1 MIRIAAVGDLHLTVH
16 ARGRMA
22 PQLEGLDA
30 EADVLLLAGDLT
42 NWGKAEEAE
51 ILVEEF
57 AGVEIPCVAV
67 LGNHDYHSEGPDRVR
82 TILEAGGITV
92 LDNESTLL
100 TVGSETLGIVGGK
113 GFGGGF
119 GTTCLSPFGERE
131 IRDFLKST
139 YACAEALDRELAGMQ
154 TDYRL
159 VLLHYSPAV
168 ETLKGEPVA
177 IYPFLGSSIM
187 GEPIDAHGA
196 DLVVHG
202 HAHKGTEH
210 GKTAGGIPVRNVSLP
225 VICESYALYQLQP
238 KAEALAH

>member
-1 MIRIAAVGDLHLTVH
+1 MIRVAAVGDLHLTVH
-16 ARGRMA
+16 SRGRLR
-22 PQLEGLDA
+22 PQFEGIGD
-30 EADVLLLAGDLT
+30 EADLLLLAGDLT
-42 NWGKAEEAE
+42 NWGKPEEAE
-51 ILVEEF
+51 VLVSELSDIR
-57 AGVEIPCVAV
+57 IPRVAI
-67 LGNHDYHSEGPDRVR
+67 LGNHDYHSEEPDRVR
-82 TILEAGGITV
+82 SILEDSGVIVLENETTV
-92 LDNESTLL
+92 LTIGDE
-100 TVGSETLGIVGGK
+100 TVGIVGGK

-139 YACAEALDRELAGMQ
+139 YACAEALDHALGEMQ

-187 GEPIDAHGA
+187 GEPIDEHGA
-196 DLVVHG
+196 DLVLHG

-210 GKTAGGIPVRNVSLP
+210 GNTAGGIPVRNVSLP
-225 VICESYALYQLQP
+225 VICESYSIYQIEQR
-238 KAEALAH
+238 AHAFTH

>member
-16 ARGRMA
+16 GRGRLR
-22 PQLEGLDA
+22 PQLEGLAA

-51 ILVEEF
+51 VLVSELE
-57 AGVEIPCVAV
+57 GIRVPRVAV
-67 LGNHDYHSEGPDRVR
+67 LGNHDYHSEGPERVR
-82 TILEAGGITV
+82 AILEDAGIRV
-92 LDNESTLL
+92 LENEAVTLEI
-100 TVGSETLGIVGGK
+100 GGETLGIVGGK

-139 YACAEALDRELAGMQ
+139 YACAEALDQGLSGLK

-159 VLLHYSPAV
+159 VLLHYSPAA

-187 GEPIDAHGA
+187 GEPIDTHGA
-196 DLVVHG
+196 DLVLHG

-210 GKTAGGIPVRNVSLP
+210 GRTAGGIPVRNVSLP
-225 VICESYALYQLQP
+225 VICESYALYQLEE
-238 KAEALAH
+238 KARAAVH

>member
-1 MIRIAAVGDLHLTVH
+1 MIRLAAVGDLHLTVH
-16 ARGRMA
+16 GRGKLR
-22 PQLEGLDA
+22 PQLEGLED

-42 NWGKAEEAE
+42 NWGKVEEAE
-51 ILVEEF
+51 VLVSELS
-57 AGVEIPCVAV
+57 GLEIPCVAV
-67 LGNHDYHSEGPDRVR
+67 LGNHDYHSEGPERVR
-82 TILEAGGITV
+82 EILEGAGIQVLENEATTITIGQ
-92 LDNESTLL
+92 ER
-100 TVGSETLGIVGGK
+100 LGIVGGK

-139 YACAEALDRELAGMQ
+139 YACAEALERGLSGLD

-159 VLLHYSPAV
+159 VLLHYSPAA

-196 DLVVHG
+196 DLVLHG

-210 GKTAGGIPVRNVSLP
+210 GRTAGGIPVRNVSLP
-225 VICESYALYQLQP
+225 VICESYALYQLERKPQ
-238 KAEALAH
+238 ALVH

>member
-16 ARGRMA
+16 GRGKIR
-22 PQLEGLDA
+22 PQFEGLND
-30 EADVLLLAGDLT
+30 EADLLLLAGDLT
-42 NWGKAEEAE
+42 NWGKVEEAE
-51 ILVEEF
+51 LLVEELSD
-57 AGVEIPCVAV
+57 ITLPRVAI
-67 LGNHDYHSEGPDRVR
+67 LGNHDYHSENPERVR
-82 TILEAGGITV
+82 SILEEAGIQV
-92 LDNESTLL
+92 LENESTVLRIGDE
-100 TVGSETLGIVGGK
+100 TVGIVGGK

-139 YACAEALDRELAGMQ
+139 YACAEALSGALRDMK
-154 TDYRL
+154 TDYRV

-187 GEPIDAHGA
+187 GEPIDEHGA
-196 DLVVHG
+196 DLVIHG

-210 GKTAGGIPVRNVSLP
+210 GKTPGGIPVRNVSLP
-225 VICESYALYQLQP
+225 VICESYALYQLEQ
-238 KAEALAH
+238 KARALAH

>member
-16 ARGRMA
+16 SRGKLR
-22 PQLEGLDA
+22 PQFAGLDA
-30 EADVLLLAGDLT
+30 EADLLLLAGDLT
-42 NWGKAEEAE
+42 NWGKPEEAE
-51 ILVEEF
+51 VLVEELSDIT
-57 AGVEIPCVAV
+57 IPRVAI

-82 TILEAGGITV
+82 AILEEAGIIV
-92 LDNESTLL
+92 LENESTEL
-100 TVGSETLGIVGGK
+100 TIGDVTVGIVGGK

-139 YACAEALDRELAGMQ
+139 YACADALGQALSAMK

-159 VLLHYSPAV
+159 VLLHYSPAA

-187 GEPIDAHGA
+187 GEPIDTHGA

-210 GKTAGGIPVRNVSLP
+210 GSTAGGIPVRNVSLP
-225 VICESYALYQLQP
+225 VICESYALYQLEQ
-238 KAEALAH
+238 KARALAH

>member
-16 ARGRMA
+16 GAGRLR
-22 PQLEGLDA
+22 PQFEGIEA

-42 NWGKAEEAE
+42 NWGKPEEAE
-51 ILVEEF
+51 LLVSELSDIS
-57 AGVEIPCVAV
+57 IPRVAI

-82 TILEAGGITV
+82 AILEAGGVTV
-92 LDNESTLL
+92 LENESI
-100 TVGSETLGIVGGK
+100 VFEIGSETLGIVGGK

-119 GTTCLSPFGERE
+119 GNTCLSPFGERE

-139 YACAEALDRELAGMQ
+139 YACAEALDRGLSKLK
-154 TDYRL
+154 TDYRV

-168 ETLKGEPVA
+168 ETLKGEAVA

-196 DLVVHG
+196 DLVLHG

-210 GKTAGGIPVRNVSLP
+210 GCTAGGIPVRNVSLP
-225 VICESYALYQLQP
+225 VIGESYALYQLEQ
-238 KAEALAH
+238 KAEMLAH

>member
-16 ARGRMA
+16 GRGKMR
-22 PQLEGLDA
+22 PQFESLSQDA
-30 EADVLLLAGDLT
+30 DLLLLAGDLT
-42 NWGKAEEAE
+42 NWGKVEEAE
-51 ILVEEF
+51 VLVDELSD
-57 AGVEIPCVAV
+57 VSIPKVAI
-67 LGNHDYHSEGPDRVR
+67 LGNHDYHSEGPEKVR
-82 TILEAGGITV
+82 SIMEEAGITV
-92 LDNESTLL
+92 LENESTVL
-100 TVGSETLGIVGGK
+100 TIGDETVGIVGGK

-139 YACAEALDRELAGMQ
+139 YACAEALGQGLSGLQ

-187 GEPIDAHGA
+187 GEPIDEHGA

-202 HAHKGTEH
+202 HAHKGTEQ
-210 GKTAGGIPVRNVSLP
+210 GQTAGGIPVRNVSLP
-225 VICESYALYQLQP
+225 VICESYALYQLEQ
-238 KAEALAH
+238 KARALTH